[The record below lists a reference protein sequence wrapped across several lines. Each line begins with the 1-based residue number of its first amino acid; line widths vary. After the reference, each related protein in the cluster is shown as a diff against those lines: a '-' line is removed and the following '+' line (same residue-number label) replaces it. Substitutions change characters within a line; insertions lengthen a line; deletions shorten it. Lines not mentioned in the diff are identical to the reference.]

1 MGRQVKGKPA
11 SMKVKIKKET
21 PKVNDQIK
29 KLSPAVKKPTAMKL
43 NIKKQAH
50 KVKDQIKKLTPDV
63 ILQVILYKII
73 F

>member
-21 PKVNDQIK
+21 PKVND
-29 KLSPAVKKPTAMKL
+29 
-43 NIKKQAH
+43 
-50 KVKDQIKKLTPDV
+50 
-63 ILQVILYKII
+63 LQVILYKII